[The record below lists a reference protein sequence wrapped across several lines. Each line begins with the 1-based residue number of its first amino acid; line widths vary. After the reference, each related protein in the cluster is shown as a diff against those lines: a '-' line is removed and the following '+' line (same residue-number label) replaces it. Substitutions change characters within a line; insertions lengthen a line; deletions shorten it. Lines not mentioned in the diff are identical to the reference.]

1 MAAPLS
7 TACPLSAG
15 HAEVKDRSNIV
26 RAQGGLPH
34 ALDADV
40 APGLCYCAV
49 DTRRKLELLAD
60 ASRHDLS
67 CACGSGGI
75 DDHRRRGAD
84 GLWLYPVS
92 LPRGG
97 SSIMLKTL
105 LSNACVNDCRYC
117 PLRSGR
123 DTPRCALKPEELA
136 SLFMEYARRGRV
148 FGLFLSSG
156 VVRDP
161 DHTMD
166 RMLAAASL
174 LRKKHRYRG
183 YIHLKIIPGSSDAAI
198 EESVRLASAVSLNV
212 ETPKASYFRVL
223 SGKKDF
229 ERDIVRPIRLISRL
243 TAPGGP
249 RRVKQTTQ
257 FVVGAAQ
264 EKDSEILQAT
274 FGLYRRLGL
283 SRVYFSAYQRGLGE
297 PDLPGERAALSPQE
311 LLTREHRLYQADFL
325 LRRYKWDLRDIEFEP
340 DGNLDLSV
348 DPKQRWAQRHPEFFP
363 VRLRSAEKEELLR
376 VPGLGPLTVE
386 RIITARRSGALRGL
400 EEVGLRGERL
410 KKAAAYV
417 ARD

>member
-1 MAAPLS
+1 M
-7 TACPLSAG
+7 
-15 HAEVKDRSNIV
+15 
-26 RAQGGLPH
+26 
-34 ALDADV
+34 
-40 APGLCYCAV
+40 
-49 DTRRKLELLAD
+49 DTQARLELLAD
-60 ASRHDLS
+60 ASRYDLS
-67 CACGSGGI
+67 CACGAKDG

-97 SSIMLKTL
+97 DSIMLKTL
-105 LSNACVNDCRYC
+105 MSNACVNDCRYC
-117 PLRSGR
+117 PFRSGR
-123 DTPRCALKPEELA
+123 DTPRCALSPEEVA
-136 SLFMEYARRGRV
+136 SLFMAYARRGGV

-174 LRKKHRYRG
+174 LRKKHQYRG
-183 YIHLKIIPGSSDAAI
+183 YLHLKIIPGASDAAI
-198 EESVRLASAVSLNV
+198 EEAVRLASAVSLNV
-212 ETPKASYFRVL
+212 ETPKASYFRIL

-229 ERDIVRPIRLISRL
+229 DRDIVRPIRLISRL

-249 RRVKQTTQ
+249 AARVKQTTQ

-264 EKDSEILQAT
+264 EKDAEILQAA

-297 PDLPGERAALSPQE
+297 PDLPGERGASSPQD

-325 LRRYKWDLRDIEFEP
+325 LRRYRWDLRDIEFEA
-340 DGNLDLSV
+340 DGNLALAA
-348 DPKQRWAQRHPEFFP
+348 DPKERWAQRHPEFFP
-363 VRLRSAEKEELLR
+363 VRLRRAEKEDLLR
-376 VPGLGPLTVE
+376 VPGLGPTTVE
-386 RIITARRSGALRGL
+386 RILAARREGGLRSL
-400 EEVGLRGERL
+400 EDVGLRGARL
-410 KKAAAYV
+410 RKAAAYV